1 MWYLTLII
9 ILLVIM
15 IGLIWV
21 KSAKRREY
29 TVSVAKSYCQKHNL
43 QFLDD
48 SVVLKSWHMS
58 KSLSGK
64 RIMVRIYQFVCSSE
78 GVERLYGVIVFN
90 GNLLKD
96 VYLEKTEVNSTE
108 HLFFKDNNNLSERCK
123 NSDNVIAF
131 KARSEQKKDKL

>member
-9 ILLVIM
+9 ILLVI
-15 IGLIWV
+15 IIALIWL

-29 TVSVAKSYCQKHNL
+29 AVNIARSYCHKHNL

-48 SVVLKSWHMS
+48 SVVLKSWYMS

-64 RIMVRIYQFVCSSE
+64 RIMVRIYQFACSSE
-78 GVERLYGVIVFN
+78 GVERIYGVIIFN

-96 VYLEKTEVNSTE
+96 VYLDDKAIDHTER
-108 HLFFKDNNNLSERCK
+108 LFKDKSNLSDASMKE
-123 NSDNVIAF
+123 DNVIAF
-131 KARSEQKKDKL
+131 RPRSEQKKDKL